1 MICVFMA
8 DDVTDNNADIR
19 AMLLESAEVKRAA
32 ADAMADAIAEFARW
46 VREAVDTGGKV
57 LLFGNGGSM
66 CDANHIAEELVG
78 RYRKERRALPAMALG
93 ETSLLTCVANDYGYE
108 AIFRRQ
114 VEAWAR
120 PGDLV
125 VGLTTSGRSENVI
138 SALRLAKE
146 QGARTIALTGAAG
159 LSDPAAADLVL
170 AVPSANTA
178 RIQEC
183 HITIGHIV
191 CELVEGDM

>member
-1 MICVFMA
+1 MA
-8 DDVTDNNADIR
+8 DPVTENIPAVQ
-19 AMLLESAEVKRAA
+19 AMLRESAEVKRAA
-32 ADAMADAIAEFARW
+32 ADSLAGGVATFARW
-46 VREAVDTGGKV
+46 VREAVDNGGKV

-66 CDANHIAEELVG
+66 CDAMHIAEELVG

-93 ETSLLTCVANDYGYE
+93 ETSLVTCIANDYGYE
-108 AIFRRQ
+108 AVFSRQ

-120 PGDLV
+120 PGDIV
-125 VGLTTSGRSENVI
+125 VGLSTSGRSPNVLA
-138 SALRLAKE
+138 ALRLARE
-146 QGARTIALTGAAG
+146 RGARTIALTGEAG
-159 LSDPAAADLVL
+159 LAEPLADLVL